1 VGAANPGYRQRLSS
15 TSVSTEK
22 KPVNWRAWI
31 VGVLIALVVIVC
43 LQNSQQVRV
52 DVLFVTLNA
61 PLIVTLLAAVAIGA
75 LIGYVAPLVRRHRR
89 GDDAR
94 NRAN

>member
-1 VGAANPGYRQRLSS
+1 VTP
-15 TSVSTEK
+15 EK
-22 KPVNWRAWI
+22 KQTNWRGWGI
-31 VGVLIALVVIVC
+31 GVLIALVLIVC

-75 LIGYVAPLVRRHRR
+75 LIGYVAPLVLRHRR
-89 GDDAR
+89 GE
-94 NRAN
+94 RAQGKTG